1 MTDRRTRD
9 VLKNF
14 FTQRLLVILLLML
27 QIAIYV
33 VIVVRWS
40 AASQV
45 ISVVMT
51 MLSWLVTFVI
61 AGTDKQPSYKVRWII
76 IVLILPIVGT
86 AIYILLDQ
94 DMLARRVRKQL
105 AKNQA
110 KLRLERADDTEALA
124 DFVAANPHDLR
135 LPLYLSS
142 HAGYPIYELNKSRF
156 LPTGEEF
163 FEAMLQDLKKAERY
177 IFLEFFIVYDG
188 VMLSS
193 LLEIL
198 ERKVKEG
205 VEVRFM
211 YDDVGSL
218 FLLPRN
224 YPKIL
229 EAKGIQCR
237 KFNPLRPAVTSTLN
251 NRDHR
256 KIVVIDGEIAYTGGL
271 NLADEYINVVERFGY
286 WKDAGIRLEGTAA
299 WSFVQMFLELWETE
313 DNASDDHRRLL
324 PVFDH
329 LTQIESE
336 AGPGWVQPYADN
348 PFDSELISD
357 RVFLSIIT
365 QATQYIYITTPYLI
379 VDYNILSALQL
390 AAESGVD
397 VRIITPKKWDKFL
410 VHMTTRS
417 YYEPLIKSGV
427 RIFEFTPGFIHSK
440 TLVADGRTAVVGTVN
455 FDYRSLYL
463 HFECAVVLY
472 GTPSVDEVYSDFVNT
487 QAVSEE
493 MGPDSYPKG
502 ALSRMAGQV
511 LKLFGPLM

>member
-1 MTDRRTRD
+1 MTNRRTRD
-9 VLKNF
+9 VLRNF
-14 FTQRLLVILLLML
+14 FTQRLLVILLLLL
-27 QIAIYV
+27 QLTIYI
-33 VIVVRWS
+33 VIIIRWS

-45 ISVVMT
+45 ISVGMT
-51 MLSWLVTFVI
+51 ALSWVVTFVI
-61 AGTDKQPSYKVRWII
+61 AGTNKQPSYKVRWII

-86 AIYILLDQ
+86 AIYIMSELDV
-94 DMLARRVRKQL
+94 LARRVRRQL
-105 AKNQA
+105 RRNQE
-110 KLRLERADDTEALA
+110 KLALERADDSEALA
-124 DFVAANPHDLR
+124 SFRGQELNNKR
-135 LPLYLSS
+135 LPVYLSD
-142 HAGYPIYELNKSRF
+142 HAGYPIYELNKSHF

-163 FEAMLQDLKKAERY
+163 FAEMLKDLEKAERY

-188 VMLSS
+188 IMLRS
-193 LLEIL
+193 LLDIL
-198 ERKVKEG
+198 KRKVAQG

-224 YPKIL
+224 YPKTL
-229 EAKGIQCR
+229 EAMEIQCR
-237 KFNPLRPAVTSTLN
+237 KFNPLRPALTTTMN

-256 KIVVIDGEIAYTGGL
+256 KIVVIDGEVAYTGGL

-286 WKDAGIRLEGTAA
+286 WKDAGIRIEGTAA
-299 WSFVQMFLELWETE
+299 WSFVQMFLELWERDE
-313 DNASDDHRRLL
+313 DRHDDHQRLL
-324 PVFDH
+324 PELSH
-329 LTQIESE
+329 LDRIEAA
-336 AGPGWVQPYADN
+336 AGPGFVQPFADN
-348 PFDSELISD
+348 PFDEELISD

-365 QATQYIYITTPYLI
+365 QASRYIYLTTPYLI

-417 YYEPLIKSGV
+417 YYETLIKSGV
-427 RIFEFTPGFIHSK
+427 QIFEFTPGFIHSK
-440 TLVADGRTAVVGTVN
+440 TLVADDEVAVVGTVN

-472 GTPSVDEVYSDFVNT
+472 GTPSIEEVYTDFINT
-487 QAVSEE
+487 QEVSEE
-493 MGPDSYPKG
+493 IGPHNWPQGLLRKFG
-502 ALSRMAGQV
+502 GQV